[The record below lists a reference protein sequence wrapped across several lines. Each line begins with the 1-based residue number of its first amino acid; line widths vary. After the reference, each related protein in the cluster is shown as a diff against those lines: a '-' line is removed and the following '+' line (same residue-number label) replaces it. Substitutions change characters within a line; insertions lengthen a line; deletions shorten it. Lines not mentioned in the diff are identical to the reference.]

1 MLSVS
6 PESSHLPVSV
16 LFSIQPC
23 SVFPLWSGWPV
34 LTLDLGLDLTQ
45 PWTGFDQHDVGR
57 SDMSR
62 SLKRAARGVYLLC
75 IHQHHKKTGFWQVR
89 YIWHYVSPAK
99 SSLSHPTAANLRCL
113 SESRQNQQSPQGKP
127 EWGEPSKC
135 IRNAC
140 LLPDATECL
149 WFFITEHKWIDTT
162 HKMLFGWCYLLIYN
176 MEWNIQ
182 ECGGLRPNVSNL
194 MEWTLWEYKRQKATS
209 LRGYDMHTHNKKRQ
223 GKWPS
228 YLKVEIAFL
237 ESLSINVR
245 HCSTGQEK

>member
-1 MLSVS
+1 MVSFS

-16 LFSIQPC
+16 LFPIQPW

-57 SDMSR
+57 SDTSR
-62 SLKRAARGVYLLC
+62 SLKRAVCGVCSLC

-89 YIWHYVSPAK
+89 HIWNYVSPAK

-140 LLPDATECL
+140 LLPDATERL
-149 WFFITEHKWIDTT
+149 WFFITEQKWIDTT
-162 HKMLFGWCYLLIYN
+162 HKMLFGWCHLLI
-176 MEWNIQ
+176 
-182 ECGGLRPNVSNL
+182 L
-194 MEWTLWEYKRQKATS
+194 
-209 LRGYDMHTHNKKRQ
+209 
-223 GKWPS
+223 
-228 YLKVEIAFL
+228 
-237 ESLSINVR
+237 
-245 HCSTGQEK
+245 